1 MNNNKYRVTVKIL
14 SFACDQDITTPE
26 VFLRISNDF
35 DQDGIVNSVDLD
47 DDNDGILDTEETGGD
62 LDGDGVPNW
71 FDLDSD
77 GDGCKDVKEAGLEDP
92 DDNGILGTGATNAVV
107 VDNNG
112 KVIKN
117 ENQTPVTGYTDP
129 LDADNSG
136 TKDYK
141 ELSAGVT
148 VTAHPVN
155 RVVVQRGTTTFT
167 ADGSLNGGAVISFR
181 WQVSTNGGFNWQN
194 LANNA
199 IYSGVKTK
207 VLTVTNPPL
216 NFTGNLYRLSL
227 NNASFECDID
237 VYSNN
242 GLLTVKADTDAD
254 GVADENDIDDDNDG
268 ILDAIEGSGDFD
280 QDGIIN
286 SLDLDSDADG
296 CPDVQEAGLPD
307 PDDNGI
313 LGTGT
318 STGNAG
324 TDVKVDP
331 NNGKVIKNANNSN
344 VTGYTTPVD
353 LNENGVKDYLEEG
366 SAVVSKT

>member
-47 DDNDGILDTEETGGD
+47 DDNDGILDTEEGGGD

-107 VDNNG
+107 VDSDG

-117 ENQTPVTGYTDP
+117 ENQTPVTGYTVP

-148 VTAHPVN
+148 VTDHPVN
-155 RVVVQRGTTTFT
+155 RTITQKATTTFT
-167 ADGSLNGGAVISFR
+167 ADGSLNGGSVISFR
-181 WQVSTNGGFNWQN
+181 WQVSTNGC
-194 LANNA
+194 L
-199 IYSGVKTK
+199 
-207 VLTVTNPPL
+207 
-216 NFTGNLYRLSL
+216 LYTS
-227 NNASFECDID
+227 
-237 VYSNN
+237 
-242 GLLTVKADTDAD
+242 DA
-254 GVADENDIDDDNDG
+254 ADE
-268 ILDAIEGSGDFD
+268 
-280 QDGIIN
+280 
-286 SLDLDSDADG
+286 
-296 CPDVQEAGLPD
+296 
-307 PDDNGI
+307 
-313 LGTGT
+313 
-318 STGNAG
+318 
-324 TDVKVDP
+324 
-331 NNGKVIKNANNSN
+331 
-344 VTGYTTPVD
+344 
-353 LNENGVKDYLEEG
+353 
-366 SAVVSKT
+366 

>member
-1 MNNNKYRVTVKIL
+1 M
-14 SFACDQDITTPE
+14 
-26 VFLRISNDF
+26 
-35 DQDGIVNSVDLD
+35 
-47 DDNDGILDTEETGGD
+47 DTEETGGD

-199 IYSGVKTK
+199 IYSGVTTK

-227 NNASFECDID
+227 N
-237 VYSNN
+237 
-242 GLLTVKADTDAD
+242 L
-254 GVADENDIDDDNDG
+254 
-268 ILDAIEGSGDFD
+268 
-280 QDGIIN
+280 
-286 SLDLDSDADG
+286 SL
-296 CPDVQEAGLPD
+296 
-307 PDDNGI
+307 I
-313 LGTGT
+313 H
-318 STGNAG
+318 
-324 TDVKVDP
+324 
-331 NNGKVIKNANNSN
+331 I
-344 VTGYTTPVD
+344 
-353 LNENGVKDYLEEG
+353 
-366 SAVVSKT
+366 

>member
-1 MNNNKYRVTVKIL
+1 MRSRCTSNVDGDGKVTGHGGYTTPNDLDNNGTKDYLQAGTAVSILANPVKRITNANTTVTYTVSAAGTGGITYQWQEKVPGGNWANITNGGKYSGATTATLTLTDVISSMNNNKYRVTVKIL

-35 DQDGIVNSVDLD
+35 DQDGIINSVDLD

-155 RVVVQRGTTTFT
+155 KTVVQRGTTTFT

-199 IYSGVKTK
+199 IYSGVTTK

-242 GLLTVKADTDAD
+242 GLLTLKQ
-254 GVADENDIDDDNDG
+254 
-268 ILDAIEGSGDFD
+268 ILT
-280 QDGIIN
+280 QM
-286 SLDLDSDADG
+286 
-296 CPDVQEAGLPD
+296 V
-307 PDDNGI
+307 
-313 LGTGT
+313 
-318 STGNAG
+318 
-324 TDVKVDP
+324 
-331 NNGKVIKNANNSN
+331 
-344 VTGYTTPVD
+344 
-353 LNENGVKDYLEEG
+353 
-366 SAVVSKT
+366 